1 MPATSEIPTYVSLE
15 GRLAADPV
23 LQRSSAGGS
32 FVRVRVEAQPPPVP
46 LGGDQF
52 ADVVP
57 VVCDLVVFGKAAARM
72 TSRFRFGD
80 WFVASGRLS
89 EDGSTAFIARRVGH
103 DAART
108 AYRVNRARHFGQR
121 AGRARRRRDGANA
134 YAEPPAGEDRPV
146 VAGRILPDQTTT
158 SQTARS

>member
-23 LQRSSAGGS
+23 LQRSRTGRS
-32 FVRVRVEAQPPPVP
+32 FVRVQVEAQPPPVP

-89 EDGSTAFIARRVGH
+89 EDGPTAFIARRVGH

-108 AYRVNRARHFGQR
+108 AYRVIRARHVGQA
-121 AGRARRRRDGANA
+121 AGRARRRRDDVNA
-134 YAEPPAGEDRPV
+134 PAEPRPGDDGPV
-146 VAGRILPDQTTT
+146 IAGRIPPDQTTPR
-158 SQTARS
+158 TA